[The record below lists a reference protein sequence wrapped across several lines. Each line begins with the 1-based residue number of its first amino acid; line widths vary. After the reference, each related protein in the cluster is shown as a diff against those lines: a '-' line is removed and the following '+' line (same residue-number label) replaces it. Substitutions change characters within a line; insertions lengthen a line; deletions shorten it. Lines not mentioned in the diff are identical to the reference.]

1 MSPCREEQGEQDEWR
16 GEGTMSPDLD
26 KRGELWEEQEQGG
39 WAPRRRNRASRGNR
53 PPGRQ
58 SKGSIGRRR
67 RRGSGPP
74 GHRRRGSPW
83 SPGHRRRESTG
94 SRRSA
99 CSIVHWRRGSI
110 GRRRRRRGREGTGRR
125 TAWSLA

>member
-1 MSPCREEQGEQDEWR
+1 
-16 GEGTMSPDLD
+16 MSPDLD

-67 RRGSGPP
+67 RRRGSGPP

-99 CSIVHWRRGSI
+99 CSIVHWRRGGI
-110 GRRRRRRGREGTGRR
+110 GRRRRGREGTGRR